1 MNISDIIRVPFGYLL
16 DWLYQFTT
24 NYGLA
29 LILFSLIVKIVLLP
43 LNAKSKKS
51 MLKMSRIAP
60 LQKALEAKYGDDKA
74 KYQQELMAL
83 YKEEGVSTTGG
94 CLWAFIPLLILWP
107 LYYVIREPITYMLH
121 FSAEQAAQIVEI
133 VGQHVTLGASEY
145 FHQLIAASH
154 LGEFAQEIADKL
166 GVAVSSIQSID
177 FSFLGIDLSAIP
189 DWKFWS
195 LSGWSQIGA
204 FLLPIVSG
212 GANILAMWV
221 GQKLNN
227 TVATNEKGEQDKDA
241 AKMAQSMNTMLFVMP
256 LISVWIGFTMPAAV
270 TVYWIAQSVFS
281 LIIDS
286 WLTVR
291 YRKIYAAEDEV
302 RREKAAKL
310 AAEEAE
316 RERLRAA
323 RRAANPD
330 GITENTSKK
339 KQERKEREER
349 EAAQREFAAR
359 KAGIDPDAQKAVDP
373 EKCPSGIPDRP
384 YCRGRAYD
392 PNRYKRNASD
402 SDAAE

>member
-1 MNISDIIRVPFGYLL
+1 
-16 DWLYQFTT
+16 
-24 NYGLA
+24 
-29 LILFSLIVKIVLLP
+29 
-43 LNAKSKKS
+43 
-51 MLKMSRIAP
+51 MS
-60 LQKALEAKYGDDKA
+60 
-74 KYQQELMAL
+74 
-83 YKEEGVSTTGG
+83 
-94 CLWAFIPLLILWP
+94 
-107 LYYVIREPITYMLH
+107 
-121 FSAEQAAQIVEI
+121 
-133 VGQHVTLGASEY
+133 
-145 FHQLIAASH
+145 
-154 LGEFAQEIADKL
+154 
-166 GVAVSSIQSID
+166 
-177 FSFLGIDLSAIP
+177 
-189 DWKFWS
+189 
-195 LSGWSQIGA
+195 
-204 FLLPIVSG
+204 
-212 GANILAMWV
+212 
-221 GQKLNN
+221 
-227 TVATNEKGEQDKDA
+227 
-241 AKMAQSMNTMLFVMP
+241 QSMNTMLYVMP

-359 KAGIDPDAQKAVDP
+359 KAGIDPDAPKAVDP